1 MKINAIEMLSM
12 NKMNNKIGMNRSASY
27 MSDVPATES
36 NTSSIAFQG
45 GMLSKPISK
54 AMIGVALALGA
65 LSLQSCKKDNVPAQ
79 GKEFNFYNYVSVD
92 VSMWQGM
99 IDEIRASREQDA
111 KQHQELMEMLTLIYN
126 SSEANRAVVYQW
138 YQEYKAGQMDWD
150 TFKANITDL
159 LNSINDH
166 VANIDKNVSDLAANF
181 NAFRNDYNNHSANIE
196 IKLDELAQN
205 DSTKIAILT
214 ELNDMVLNMNIDIDG
229 MKESSDS
236 LYNLVANN
244 HAELMDLLANKIGG
258 SGSSISKADLEA
270 MLNALGIT
278 ISQAIEMSKDELLDA
293 IKNFQDTYI
302 ATEENNVNVIGGK
315 LDGLNAQF
323 EKLFNE
329 FVKFEANYEQYNKAF
344 LEKFD
349 ISMDKLD
356 DIIMAIE
363 AFKAAQ
369 LTDNADILAAI
380 KAMKGAQDITN
391 AYLLLLNEKGDQVI
405 DIIKDLD
412 GSGNGGLTINQLKE
426 YMGDEYFPT
435 LEAMLKAFGLGD
447 LNKEVTTI
455 RELLEQMN
463 GKLDGI
469 NVAIGKLDTIINQ
482 LNNLD
487 FTDPEVRAK
496 LDQIIDLLQNLKVEC
511 ECKCNCGGT
520 ENHHEGTDQGGTG
533 NLDDLFSKNDQIN
546 AALKEMLGDKY
557 NTYYFLQPE
566 LARQMSIQA

>member
-12 NKMNNKIGMNRSASY
+12 NKMNNKMGMNKSASY
-27 MSDVPATES
+27 MSDVPKPEG

-45 GMLSKPISK
+45 GLLSKPVAK
-54 AMIGVALALGA
+54 ALIGLSLAAGA
-65 LSLQSCKKDNVPAQ
+65 LSLQSCNKDVPYKAEQ
-79 GKEFNFYNYVSVD
+79 KVEQTVNID
-92 VSMWQGM
+92 MSMWQSM
-99 IDEIRASREQDA
+99 LEEIKAGREQDA

-138 YQEYKAGQMDWD
+138 YKEYKAGQLDWD
-150 TFKANITDL
+150 TFKANITEL

-181 NAFRNDYNNHSANIE
+181 NAFRNDYNNNSANIE
-196 IKLDELAQN
+196 IKLDELAKN

-236 LYNLVANN
+236 LYNLVAKN
-244 HAELMDLLANKIGG
+244 HAELMDLLANKIGE
-258 SGSSISKADLEA
+258 SGSSISKTDLEA

-293 IKNFQDTYI
+293 IKNFQNTYI
-302 ATEENNVNVIGGK
+302 AIEENNVNVIGDK

-349 ISMDKLD
+349 ISMDKFD
-356 DIIMAIE
+356 AIIRAIE

-380 KAMKGAQDITN
+380 KAMQDAQDLTN

-405 DIIKDLD
+405 DIIKELD
-412 GSGNGGLTINQLKE
+412 GSGNGGLTITQLKE

-447 LNKEVTTI
+447 LNQEVTTI

-469 NVAIGKLDTIINQ
+469 NVAIGKLDTIIDQ

-496 LDQIIDLLQNLKVEC
+496 LDQIIDLLKNLKVEC
-511 ECKCNCGGT
+511 ECKCNCGDS
-520 ENHHEGTDQGGTG
+520 ENNHEGTDQGGG
-533 NLDDLFSKNDQIN
+533 DNLDDLFN
-546 AALKEMLGDKY
+546 
-557 NTYYFLQPE
+557 
-566 LARQMSIQA
+566 